1 MSSFGHKFLI
11 IEQFNAVLSKVS
23 ISFIKRLSILGYNC
37 YVLTHNFMTKHIVRG
52 RIQLLIQC
60 LLKLQTAS
68 VCTVQPILQAPY
80 LSLFINKY
88 LPLHLQLTIW

>member
-1 MSSFGHKFLI
+1 
-11 IEQFNAVLSKVS
+11 
-23 ISFIKRLSILGYNC
+23 
-37 YVLTHNFMTKHIVRG
+37 MTKHIVRG